1 VTTRLHH
8 DRTMATVRA
17 RTRSRGQA
25 LVEFAIILPLLL
37 LLTVGVVDAARIFSS
52 WIALTNGVR
61 EGALYATTLNN
72 PTHWCATSGAI
83 ACPPGPPNSVVGDA
97 DCADTAPSGPIGIQC
112 PDPENIAYLVGLETT
127 GLDQTRII
135 LGAPTCGGGACD
147 SAAATTV
154 TVSAS
159 YQMNMIFPVI
169 GQIFGNPLTMSAEAT
184 APILR

>member
-1 VTTRLHH
+1 
-8 DRTMATVRA
+8 M
-17 RTRSRGQA
+17 
-25 LVEFAIILPLLL
+25 LPLLL

-72 PTHWCATSGAI
+72 PTHWCAASGAI
-83 ACPPGPPNSVVGDA
+83 ACPAGSVVGGA

-112 PDPENIAYLVGLETT
+112 PGQDSIAYLVGLETT
-127 GLDQTRII
+127 GLDQTRIT
-135 LGAPTCGGGACD
+135 LHAPTCGGGSCD

-169 GQIFGNPLTMSAEAT
+169 GQIFGNPLTMSAQAT